1 MRRNSYYLTLLSG
14 AGLFLNAT
22 AASAAGFMVRENSA
36 ESLATVYAGNG
47 SRADEPA
54 TVFNN
59 PAGMS
64 FLQGTQ
70 FELGAAVVI
79 PSMKF
84 SGSSSI
90 AGIPLPGDN
99 SKEVGQFAGIPH
111 FYSVFDI
118 SERWKGGIAI
128 TVPFGN
134 TVDYAENWP
143 GRYVNIKTAALSA
156 DINPSVSYRLTD
168 HISIGAGVS
177 LQYLKLALSSAI
189 AQFAVF
195 GPGTPDGGYLLK
207 ADDWAWGY
215 NVGIIAEPF
224 DGTRL
229 GFTYR
234 SETSHTLK
242 GTLNFTAAT
251 SPLLGLVNAPASAPI
266 DLPATIGGSVTQQIT
281 PDFSLSS
288 DVQFTQW
295 NVFKKVAVAAA
306 PNPTFTFTENY
317 RDSWMISVGGVYRL
331 DNDWTLRAGL
341 GWDESPVT
349 DAYRDTGVPDKDRY
363 MVGIGAGYKFNDKS
377 SLDVGYAHYFAAG
390 HATMNSSIN
399 NTDPI
404 TGVVL
409 NGRYNN
415 ALDYLALTYRFGF

>member
-1 MRRNSYYLTLLSG
+1 MKRDTLFVTVLSG
-14 AGLFLNAT
+14 AGLVLNAT
-22 AASAAGFMVRENSA
+22 AAHAAGFMVRENSA
-36 ESLATVYAGNG
+36 ESVATVYAGNG

-54 TVFNN
+54 TAFNN

-64 FLQGTQ
+64 WLQGNQ
-70 FELGAAVVI
+70 FELGAAVVF

-84 SGSSSI
+84 SGTSSI
-90 AGIPLPGDN
+90 AGITLPGDN
-99 SKEVGQFAGIPH
+99 SREVGQIAGIPH
-111 FYSVFDI
+111 FYGVFDI
-118 SERWKGGIAI
+118 DSRWKAGIAI

-156 DINPSVSYRLTD
+156 DINPSIAYKLTD

-177 LQYLKLALSSAI
+177 LQYLKVELSSAI
-189 AQFAVF
+189 AQFAIF

-215 NVGIIAEPF
+215 NLGIIAEPF

-242 GTLNFTAAT
+242 GTLNFSAAT
-251 SPLLGLVNAPASAPI
+251 SPLLGLVSAPASAPI
-266 DLPATIGGSVTQQIT
+266 DLPATFGGSITQQIT

-295 NVFKKVAVAAA
+295 NVFKQVAVQAP
-306 PNPTFTFTENY
+306 PNPVFTFTEDY
-317 RDSWMISVGGVYRL
+317 RDSWMISVGGVYRM
-331 DNDWTLRAGL
+331 NDTWTLRAWL

-349 DAYRDTGVPDKDRY
+349 DAFRDTGVPDKDRY
-363 MVGIGAGYKFNDKS
+363 MIGLGAGYKLSDMS
-377 SLDVGYAHYFAAG
+377 SLDIGYAHYFAAG

-399 NTDPI
+399 SVDPI

-415 ALDYLALTYRFGF
+415 ALDYVAVTFRIGL

>member
-1 MRRNSYYLTLLSG
+1 MKRDSLFVTVLSG
-14 AGLFLNAT
+14 AGLFLSST
-22 AASAAGFMVRENSA
+22 AADAAGFMVRENSA
-36 ESLATVYAGNG
+36 ESLATVFAGNG
-47 SRADEPA
+47 SRADEAA

-64 FLQGTQ
+64 WLQGNQ

-99 SKEVGQFAGIPH
+99 SREVGQIAGIPH
-111 FYSVFDI
+111 FYGVFDI
-118 SERWKGGIAI
+118 DERWKAGIAI

-134 TVDYAENWP
+134 TVDYAEDWP

-156 DINPSVSYRLTD
+156 DINPNISYKLTD
-168 HISIGAGVS
+168 RVSIGAGVS
-177 LQYLKLALSSAI
+177 LQYLKLALSSSI
-189 AQFAVF
+189 AQFAIF

-207 ADDWAWGY
+207 GDDWAWGY
-215 NVGIIAEPF
+215 NLGILAEPW

-234 SETSHTLK
+234 SGTSHTLK
-242 GTLNFTAAT
+242 GTLSFSAAT
-251 SPLLGLVNAPASAPI
+251 NPLLGLVNAPASAPI
-266 DLPATIGGSVTQQIT
+266 DLPATFGGSITQQIT

-295 NVFKKVAVAAA
+295 NVFKQVAVQAP
-306 PNPTFTFTENY
+306 PNPTFTFNENY

-331 DNDWTLRAGL
+331 NEIWTLRAGL
-341 GWDESPVT
+341 GWDESPVV
-349 DAYRDTGVPDKDRY
+349 DGFRDTGVPDKDRY
-363 MVGIGAGYKFNDKS
+363 MIGLGAGFKLTDVS
-377 SLDVGYAHYFAAG
+377 SLDIGYAHYFAAG

-399 NTDPI
+399 AVDPI

-415 ALDYLALTYRFGF
+415 ALDYVALTFRIGL

>member
-1 MRRNSYYLTLLSG
+1 MRHNPLYLTVLCGVGLL
-14 AGLFLNAT
+14 LNAT
-22 AASAAGFMVRENSA
+22 EASAAGFMVRENSA

-64 FLQGTQ
+64 WLQGTQ
-70 FELGAAVVI
+70 FELGSAVVV

-84 SGSSSI
+84 NGSATI
-90 AGIPLPGDN
+90 AGFPLPGDN
-99 SKEVGQFAGIPH
+99 SREIGQITAIPH
-111 FYSVFDI
+111 VYGVFDI
-118 SERWKGGIAI
+118 NERWKAGIAI

-156 DINPSVSYRLTD
+156 DINPSIAFRLTD
-168 HISIGAGVS
+168 RVSLGAGVS
-177 LQYLKLALSSAI
+177 LQYLKLDLSSAI
-189 AQFAVF
+189 AQFAIF
-195 GPGTPDGGYLLK
+195 GAGTPDGGYLLK
-207 ADDWAWGY
+207 ADGWGWGY
-215 NVGIIAEPF
+215 NFGILAEPV

-229 GFTYR
+229 GLTYR

-242 GTLNFTAAT
+242 GKLTFSAAT
-251 SPLLGLVNAPASAPI
+251 SPLLGVNAPASAPL
-266 DLPATIGGSVTQQIT
+266 DLPATIGGSITQQVT

-295 NVFKKVAVAAA
+295 SVFKKVALQAA
-306 PNPTFTFTENY
+306 PNPQFIFTENY

-331 DNDWTLRAGL
+331 NNTWTLRAGL
-341 GWDESPVT
+341 GWDGSPVR
-349 DAYRDTGVPDKDRY
+349 DAYRETGVPDKDRY
-363 MVGIGAGYKFNDKS
+363 MIGLGAGYKFSDTS
-377 SLDVGYAHYFAAG
+377 SLDVGYAHYFSAG

-399 NTDPI
+399 RIDPI

-415 ALDYLALTYRFGF
+415 ALDYLALTYRIGL

>member
-1 MRRNSYYLTLLSG
+1 MTRNSVYLTVFSSASLL
-14 AGLFLNAT
+14 LNAT
-22 AASAAGFMVRENSA
+22 AASASGFMVRENNA

-64 FLQGTQ
+64 WLQGTQ
-70 FELGAAVVI
+70 FELGSAVVV

-84 SGSSSI
+84 SGSASI
-90 AGIPLPGDN
+90 AGTTLPGDN
-99 SKEVGQFAGIPH
+99 SREIGQITAIPH
-111 FYSVFDI
+111 FYGVFDI
-118 SERWKGGIAI
+118 SDRWKAGIAI

-143 GRYVNIKTAALSA
+143 GRYINIKTAALTA
-156 DINPSVSYRLTD
+156 DINPNIAFKLTD
-168 HISIGAGVS
+168 RVSLGAGVS
-177 LQYLKLALSSAI
+177 LQYLKLNLSSAI
-189 AQFAVF
+189 AQFLIL
-195 GPGTPDGGYLLK
+195 GPGTPDGGFLLK

-215 NVGIIAEPF
+215 NAGILAEPV
-224 DGTRL
+224 DGTRIGL
-229 GFTYR
+229 TYR

-242 GTLNFTAAT
+242 GSLTFSSAT
-251 SPLLGLVNAPASAPI
+251 SPLLGLASAPASAPI
-266 DLPATIGGSVTQQIT
+266 DLPASIGGSITQQVT

-295 NVFKKVAVAAA
+295 SVFKQVAVQAP
-306 PNPTFTFTENY
+306 PNPTFKFTENY
-317 RDSWMISVGGVYRL
+317 RDSWMISVGGVYRV
-331 DNDWTLRAGL
+331 NDIWTLRAGL

-349 DAYRDTGVPDKDRY
+349 DAFRDTGVPDKNRY
-363 MVGIGAGYKFNDKS
+363 MVGLGAGYKFSDMS

-404 TGVVL
+404 TGIVL

-415 ALDYLALTYRFGF
+415 ALDYVALTYRFAL

>member
-1 MRRNSYYLTLLSG
+1 MRRNSLYLAVLSG
-14 AGLFLNAT
+14 AGFLLTAT
-22 AASAAGFMVRENSA
+22 GASASGFMVRENSA

-64 FLQGTQ
+64 WLQGTQ
-70 FELGAAVVI
+70 FELGSAVVV

-84 SGSSSI
+84 NGGASI
-90 AGIPLPGDN
+90 AGTPIASDN
-99 SKEVGQFAGIPH
+99 SREIGQVSLIPH
-111 FYSVFDI
+111 FYGVFDI
-118 SERWKGGIAI
+118 NDRWKAGIAI

-134 TVDYAENWP
+134 TVDYAEDWP
-143 GRYVNIKTAALSA
+143 GRYVNIRTAALSA
-156 DINPSVSYRLTD
+156 DINPSISFRLTD
-168 HISIGAGVS
+168 RVSVGAGVS
-177 LQYLKLALSSAI
+177 LQYLKLSLSSAI
-189 AQFAVF
+189 AQFLIL
-195 GPGTPDGGYLLK
+195 GPGTADGGFLLR

-215 NVGIIAEPF
+215 NFGILVEPV
-224 DGTRL
+224 DGTRVGL
-229 GFTYR
+229 TYR
-234 SETSHTLK
+234 SGTSHTLK
-242 GTLNFTAAT
+242 GSLTFSAAT
-251 SPLLGLVNAPASAPI
+251 SPLLGLSSAPASAPI
-266 DLPATIGGSVTQQIT
+266 DLPATIGGSVTQQVT
-281 PDFSLSS
+281 PNLSLSS

-295 NVFKKVAVAAA
+295 NVFKQVAVQAP

-331 DNDWTLRAGL
+331 NDTWTMRAGL

-349 DAYRDTGVPDKDRY
+349 DAFRDTGVPDKDRY
-363 MVGIGAGYKFNDKS
+363 MIGLGAGYKLSDTS

-415 ALDYLALTYRFGF
+415 ALDYVAVTFRFGL